1 MAKKVVTG
9 LVRFAYF
16 NGFKARLNEL
26 SGKTEF
32 STQVLIPKSD
42 TATIAA
48 LKAAVAEALADKFN
62 GKRPPGARN
71 PIKDGDAPVAD
82 GAKELGEE
90 YAGHW
95 YISAKCS
102 EDRAPQVV
110 DSEGQDILSSK
121 EFGSGDWGRV
131 SVTAFGYDQK
141 VNKGVSFWLNNVQ
154 FLEKG
159 EPLSGRSNAA
169 DDFGTPAPTAAK
181 PAAPAKPAAKAAA
194 PAKGKKA
201 PPPPA
206 DDDEGGD
213 DGDDEWA

>member
-9 LVRFAYF
+9 KVRFAYF
-16 NGFKARLNEL
+16 NGFKARLNDL

-32 STQVLIPKSD
+32 STQILIPKTE
-42 TATIAA
+42 TATVAA

-82 GAKELGEE
+82 GSKELGEE
-90 YAGHW
+90 YAGCW

-102 EDRAPQVV
+102 EDRAPQIV
-110 DSEGQDILSSK
+110 DADGQDILTSN

-141 VNKGVSFWLNNVQ
+141 VNKGVSFWLNNIQ

-169 DDFGTPAPTAAK
+169 DDFGTPIAK
-181 PAAPAKPAAKAAA
+181 TAAA
-194 PAKGKKA
+194 PAKTAKPVAKAKKVA
-201 PPPPA
+201 EPEP
-206 DDDEGGD
+206 DDDGED
-213 DGDDEWA
+213 ASEEEWA

>member
-1 MAKKVVTG
+1 MTKKVVTG
-9 LVRFAYF
+9 KVRFAYF
-16 NGFKARLNEL
+16 NGFKARLNDL

-71 PIKDGDAPVAD
+71 PIKDGDAPVAE

-90 YAGHW
+90 YAGHFF
-95 YISAKCS
+95 ISAKCG
-102 EDRAPQVV
+102 EDRPPQIV
-110 DSEGQDILSSK
+110 DGDGQDILSSN

-141 VNKGVSFWLNNVQ
+141 VNKGVSFWLNNIQ

-169 DDFGTPAPTAAK
+169 DDFGTPVPKAEK
-181 PAAPAKPAAKAAA
+181 PAAPAPKAAA
-194 PAKGKKA
+194 AKPKKAA

-206 DDDEGGD
+206 DDDGE
-213 DGDDEWA
+213 DDEDWA

>member
-9 LVRFAYF
+9 KVRFAYF

-32 STQVLIPKSD
+32 STQILIPKTE
-42 TATIAA
+42 TATVAA

-90 YAGHW
+90 YAGCW
-95 YISAKCS
+95 FISAKCS
-102 EDRAPQVV
+102 EDRAPQIV
-110 DSEGQDILSSK
+110 DSEGQDILSSN

-141 VNKGVSFWLNNVQ
+141 VNKGVSFWLNNIQ

-169 DDFGTPAPTAAK
+169 DDFGAPIPKAEKPVVTAKAAK
-181 PAAPAKPAAKAAA
+181 PVAKA
-194 PAKGKKA
+194 KK
-201 PPPPA
+201 PVEPEPE
-206 DDDEGGD
+206 DDEGEGE
-213 DGDDEWA
+213 GEEEWA